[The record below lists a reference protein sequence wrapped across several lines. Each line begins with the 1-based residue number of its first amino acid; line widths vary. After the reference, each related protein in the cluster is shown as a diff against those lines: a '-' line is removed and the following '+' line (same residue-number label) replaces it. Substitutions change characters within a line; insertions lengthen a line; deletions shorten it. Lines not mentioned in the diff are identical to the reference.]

1 MTKQQRCIWRSAAA
15 FLVLYLV
22 FCGIV
27 YFRPQ
32 WFFYNPSPDSP
43 RLEQAVLNGY
53 QAEEVKYPAGNG
65 QELPA
70 WYTKPA
76 AGNGKIILFFH
87 GNSHNIE
94 SFYHKLQPLAQA
106 GYGIF
111 LPEFRGFG
119 GQPGKITETSL
130 TADALEAVS
139 YLHRLGYSNDRI
151 VLYGMS
157 LGSNLAVN
165 TAAVLGQKQPFAG
178 LILEVPFDS
187 LYEVVS
193 GHVWF
198 PLPLNWLI
206 HDRYDNLA
214 KIAEVNTSLLVMA
227 AQNDTLVPV
236 EHARRLYAK
245 AADPREMIIYHDAGH
260 NDLYAHANYKDIL
273 DWLKK

>member
-1 MTKQQRCIWRSAAA
+1 MTKQQRCLWHSATA

-32 WFFYNPSPDSP
+32 WFFYNPSQEVP
-43 RLEQAVLNGY
+43 RLEQAVLKGY
-53 QAEEVKYPAGNG
+53 QAEEIKYFADNG
-65 QELPA
+65 QKLPA

-76 AGNGKIILFFH
+76 ADDGKIILFFH

-94 SFYHKLQPLAQA
+94 SFYHKLQPRAQA
-106 GYGIF
+106 GYGVF

-119 GQPGKITETSL
+119 GQPGKITEANL
-130 TADALEAVS
+130 TADALKAVD
-139 YLHRLGYSNDRI
+139 YLHKLGYSNDRI

-157 LGSNLAVN
+157 LGSNLAVH
-165 TAAVLGQKQPFAG
+165 TAAALGQQQPFAG

-187 LYEVVS
+187 LYNVAA

-198 PLPLNWLI
+198 PLPLSWLI

-236 EHARRLYAK
+236 SHARRLYAH
-245 AADPREMIIYHDAGH
+245 AAEPREMIVYYDAGH
-260 NDLYAHANYKDIL
+260 NDLYAHANYNDIL
-273 DWLKK
+273 NWLKK